1 MCLFINQGSGSVN
14 RIKIFQR
21 QIKLMK
27 KFPIVLCLVLKGKE
41 SWENK
46 KIRALYLGDT
56 DQGKVL
62 ILNNGIVH
70 NISSEVA

>member
-14 RIKIFQR
+14 RVKIFQR

-27 KFPIVLCLVLKGKE
+27 KFNIVLCLVLKGKE

-46 KIRALYLGDT
+46 K
-56 DQGKVL
+56 
-62 ILNNGIVH
+62 
-70 NISSEVA
+70 